1 MNENRYAEN
10 HSKNLAAI
18 IAELKDEIKDFVQT
32 RVEMFK
38 SEVRETLDAWKTA
51 VPLAAVAVVLLVTAY
66 LLLTITVVALV
77 AVAFWNNPYHWFFA
91 FLIVG
96 VVWSIGGGI
105 LGWMA
110 LHEFQSTGL
119 FPKKTIEVLKAD
131 KMWIQSE
138 AGDPV

>member
-10 HSKNLAAI
+10 HSKNLAEI

-32 RVEMFK
+32 RLELFK

-66 LLLTITVVALV
+66 LLLTIAVVALV

-110 LHEFQSTGL
+110 LHEFQSKGL

>member
-10 HSKNLAAI
+10 HTKNLAAI

-51 VPLAAVAVVLLVTAY
+51 IPLAATAVVLLATAY
-66 LLLTITVVALV
+66 LLLTIAVVAVV

-91 FLIVG
+91 FLAVG
-96 VVWSIGGGI
+96 VVWLIGGGI

-110 LHEFQSTGL
+110 LREFQSKGL
-119 FPKKTIEVLKAD
+119 FPKKTIEILKAD
-131 KMWIQSE
+131 KIWIQSE

>member
-1 MNENRYAEN
+1 MTDCCRGTERICMQGSREP
-10 HSKNLAAI
+10 SKSCSA
-18 IAELKDEIKDFVQT
+18 T
-32 RVEMFK
+32 G
-38 SEVRETLDAWKTA
+38 WKTK
-51 VPLAAVAVVLLVTAY
+51 PLS
-66 LLLTITVVALV
+66 LLTITVVALV

-110 LHEFQSTGL
+110 LHEFQSKGL

-138 AGDPV
+138 AGDRV

>member
-66 LLLTITVVALV
+66 LLLTIAVVALV

-110 LHEFQSTGL
+110 LHEFLSKGL

>member
-10 HSKNLAAI
+10 HTKNLAAI

-51 VPLAAVAVVLLVTAY
+51 IPLAVIAVVLLATAY
-66 LLLTITVVALV
+66 LLLTIAVVAVV

-91 FLIVG
+91 FLVVG
-96 VVWSIGGGI
+96 AVWLIGGGI

-110 LHEFQSTGL
+110 LREFQSKGL
-119 FPKKTIEVLKAD
+119 FPKKTIEILKAD
-131 KMWIQSE
+131 KIWIQSE

>member
-10 HSKNLAAI
+10 HTKNLAAI

-51 VPLAAVAVVLLVTAY
+51 IPLAATAVVLLATAY
-66 LLLTITVVALV
+66 LLLTIAVVAVV
-77 AVAFWNNPYHWFFA
+77 AVAFWSSPYHWFFA
-91 FLIVG
+91 FLVVG
-96 VVWSIGGGI
+96 AVWLIGGGI

-110 LHEFQSTGL
+110 LREFQSKGL
-119 FPKKTIEVLKAD
+119 FPKKTMDVLKAD
-131 KMWIQSE
+131 KIWIQSE

>member
-10 HSKNLAAI
+10 HSKNLAEI

-32 RVEMFK
+32 RVELLK

-51 VPLAAVAVVLLVTAY
+51 VPLAAAAVVLLVTAY
-66 LLLTITVVALV
+66 LLLTIAVVAVV
-77 AVAFWNNPYHWFFA
+77 AVAFWNNPYHWLFA

-96 VVWSIGGGI
+96 VVWSLGGGI

-110 LHEFQSTGL
+110 LREFQSKGL

-131 KMWIQSE
+131 KIWIQSE

>member
-1 MNENRYAEN
+1 MNENRYPEN
-10 HSKNLAAI
+10 HTKNLAAI

-32 RVEMFK
+32 RVELFK

-51 VPLAAVAVVLLVTAY
+51 VPLAAAAAVLLATAY
-66 LLLTITVVALV
+66 LLLTIAVVAVV
-77 AVAFWNNPYHWFFA
+77 AVAFWSNPYHWFFA

-96 VVWSIGGGI
+96 VVWSLGGGI

-110 LHEFQSTGL
+110 LREFQSKGL

-131 KMWIQSE
+131 KIWIQSE

>member
-110 LHEFQSTGL
+110 LHEFQFKGL

>member
-10 HSKNLAAI
+10 HTKNLAAI

-32 RVEMFK
+32 RVELFK

-51 VPLAAVAVVLLVTAY
+51 VPLAAAAVVLLATAY
-66 LLLTITVVALV
+66 LLLTIAVVAVV
-77 AVAFWNNPYHWFFA
+77 AVAFWSNPYHWFFA

-96 VVWSIGGGI
+96 VVWSLGGGI

-110 LHEFQSTGL
+110 LREFQSKGL

-131 KMWIQSE
+131 KIWIQSE

>member
-10 HSKNLAAI
+10 HTKNLAAI

-51 VPLAAVAVVLLVTAY
+51 MPLAAVGVVLLATAY
-66 LLLTITVVALV
+66 LLLTLAVVAVV
-77 AVAFWNNPYHWFFA
+77 AVAFWSSPYHWFFA

-96 VVWSIGGGI
+96 VVWSLGGGI

-110 LHEFQSTGL
+110 LREFQSKGL
-119 FPKKTIEVLKAD
+119 VPRKTIDVLKAD
-131 KMWIQSE
+131 KIWIQSE

>member
-1 MNENRYAEN
+1 MNENRYSEN
-10 HSKNLAAI
+10 HTKNLAAI

-32 RVEMFK
+32 RLEMFK

-51 VPLAAVAVVLLVTAY
+51 IPLAAIAVVLLATAY
-66 LLLTITVVALV
+66 VLLTIAVVAVV
-77 AVAFWNNPYHWFFA
+77 AVAFWSSPHHWFFA

-96 VVWSIGGGI
+96 VVWSLSGGI

-110 LHEFQSTGL
+110 LREFQSKGL
-119 FPKKTIEVLKAD
+119 LPRKTIEVLKAD
-131 KMWIQSE
+131 KIWIQSE

>member
-10 HSKNLAAI
+10 HTKNLAAI

-32 RVEMFK
+32 RLELFK
-38 SEVRETLDAWKTA
+38 SEVRETLDTWKTA
-51 VPLAAVAVVLLVTAY
+51 VPLAAAAVVLLATAY
-66 LLLTITVVALV
+66 LLLTIAVVAV
-77 AVAFWNNPYHWFFA
+77 FAVAFWSNPYHWFFA

-96 VVWSIGGGI
+96 VVWSLGGGI

-110 LHEFQSTGL
+110 LREFQSKGL

-131 KMWIQSE
+131 KIWIQSE